1 MGADPRPDQTRSC
14 VAGLLACPVQWH
26 ARMGAIHN
34 LLERLGYVKLGRY
47 GLLLTPDGR
56 ILSQRPAVLDD
67 GGGNKIVGWQESDLA
82 AMELEKWE
90 PPRPARKKA
99 TAIRVAVATAPT
111 IPAPARPML
120 PQVAAVVAPAVKL
133 PGLVAPVAPPP
144 VVAAPTVPAPV
155 DAAEEAGDDD
165 WEWTI
170 AVARARAAAEEAE
183 QAAAQPKFVKP
194 PFHAE
199 PTRTE
204 PAFKAEPTVETSAP
218 RPVKPVAKPV
228 ASAPIAKPTVSNFF
242 QDAPKTQPMA
252 KVAEPAPLPPP
263 PAVQAKRP
271 GTEDG
276 EDWEKMIA
284 KARVAATP
292 KTIIPVPQLPRVAD
306 PSLVRPPV
314 VAPLKRVPR
323 ATHRVEDTVRT
334 HAAPPANDDRTQPG
348 IALPPSGGGR
358 RVAAKQ
364 K

>member
-1 MGADPRPDQTRSC
+1 
-14 VAGLLACPVQWH
+14 
-26 ARMGAIHN
+26 MGAIHN

-56 ILSQRPAVLDD
+56 ILSQRPAILDD

-99 TAIRVAVATAPT
+99 TAIRVALATAPT
-111 IPAPARPML
+111 IPAAARPML

-133 PGLVAPVAPPP
+133 PGLSAPVPPPPAP
-144 VVAAPTVPAPV
+144 VVAAPVTAPTVPAPV
-155 DAAEEAGDDD
+155 DAAEEPEDDD

-194 PFHAE
+194 PFQAE

-218 RPVKPVAKPV
+218 RPVKPAPVAKPL
-228 ASAPIAKPTVSNFF
+228 PKVSNFF

-263 PAVQAKRP
+263 PAVTTKRP

-276 EDWEKMIA
+276 EDWEKVIA

-292 KTIIPVPQLPRVAD
+292 KTIIPVPTLPRAID
-306 PSLVRPPV
+306 PSLVRPAAPV

-323 ATHRVEDTVRT
+323 STNRIEDTVRT
-334 HAAPPANDDRTQPG
+334 QAAPPANDDKTQPG
-348 IALPPSGGGR
+348 IMLPPSGGGR

>member
-1 MGADPRPDQTRSC
+1 
-14 VAGLLACPVQWH
+14 
-26 ARMGAIHN
+26 
-34 LLERLGYVKLGRY
+34 
-47 GLLLTPDGR
+47 
-56 ILSQRPAVLDD
+56 
-67 GGGNKIVGWQESDLA
+67 
-82 AMELEKWE
+82 
-90 PPRPARKKA
+90 
-99 TAIRVAVATAPT
+99 
-111 IPAPARPML
+111 
-120 PQVAAVVAPAVKL
+120 
-133 PGLVAPVAPPP
+133 
-144 VVAAPTVPAPV
+144 VAAPTIPAPV
-155 DAAEEAGDDD
+155 DAAEEPEDDD

-194 PFHAE
+194 PFQAE

-204 PAFKAEPTVETSAP
+204 SAFKPEPTVETSAP
-218 RPVKPVAKPV
+218 RPVKPALAPSV
-228 ASAPIAKPTVSNFF
+228 ASAPIAKPLPKVASAPIAKPGVSNFF

-263 PAVQAKRP
+263 PAVATKRP

-292 KTIIPVPQLPRVAD
+292 KTIIPVPTLPRAID
-306 PSLVRPPV
+306 PSLVRPAAPV

-323 ATHRVEDTVRT
+323 STNRIEDTVRT
-334 HAAPPANDDRTQPG
+334 QAAPPANDDKTQPG
-348 IALPPSGGGR
+348 IMLPPSGGGR

>member
-1 MGADPRPDQTRSC
+1 
-14 VAGLLACPVQWH
+14 
-26 ARMGAIHN
+26 MGAIHN

-133 PGLVAPVAPPP
+133 PGLAAPVAPPP
-144 VVAAPTVPAPV
+144 APVAAAPVAAPTIPQRVE
-155 DAAEEAGDDD
+155 AAEEPEDDD

-183 QAAAQPKFVKP
+183 QAAAKPSFVKP

-204 PAFKAEPTVETSAP
+204 PAFKPEPTVETSAP
-218 RPVKPVAKPV
+218 RPVKPAPAPLPKV
-228 ASAPIAKPTVSNFF
+228 ASAPIAKVSNFF

-263 PAVQAKRP
+263 PAVQAQRP
-271 GTEDG
+271 ATEDG
-276 EDWEKMIA
+276 EDWDKMIA

>member
-1 MGADPRPDQTRSC
+1 
-14 VAGLLACPVQWH
+14 
-26 ARMGAIHN
+26 MGAIHN
-34 LLERLGYVKLGRY
+34 LLERFGYVKLGRY

-67 GGGNKIVGWQESDLA
+67 GLGSKIVGWQDDDLA

-99 TAIRVAVATAPT
+99 TAIRVAAATAPT
-111 IPAPARPML
+111 IPASARPML

-133 PGLVAPVAPPP
+133 PGLSAPVAPPP
-144 VVAAPTVPAPV
+144 AAVVAAPPLAVAAPV
-155 DAAEEAGDDD
+155 SAPTIPASVDADEEQGDDD

-183 QAAAQPKFVKP
+183 QAAARPAFVKP
-194 PFHAE
+194 APAAFKPE
-199 PTRTE
+199 PTRTQ
-204 PAFKAEPTVETSAP
+204 PAFKHEATKTQFRAEPTVETSAP
-218 RPVKPVAKPV
+218 RPVKPAPTPAPV
-228 ASAPIAKPTVSNFF
+228 PKFF

-252 KVAEPAPLPPP
+252 KIAEPAPLPPAP
-263 PAVQAKRP
+263 VFQTKRAQ
-271 GTEDG
+271 TEDG

-284 KARVAATP
+284 KAHAAAMP
-292 KTIIPVPQLPRVAD
+292 RTIIPVPQLPRASD
-306 PSLVRPPV
+306 PSMVRPAAPV

-323 ATHRVEDTVRT
+323 STNRIEDTVRT
-334 HAAPPANDDRTQPG
+334 QAAPPANDDKTHPG
-348 IALPPSGGGR
+348 MMLPTSGGGR

>member
-1 MGADPRPDQTRSC
+1 
-14 VAGLLACPVQWH
+14 
-26 ARMGAIHN
+26 MGAIHN

-56 ILSQRPAVLDD
+56 ILSQRPSVLDD

-133 PGLVAPVAPPP
+133 PGMTAPVVAPVVAAP
-144 VVAAPTVPAPV
+144 VAAPTVPARV
-155 DAAEEAGDDD
+155 DAADEPEDDD

-194 PFHAE
+194 PFQAE

-218 RPVKPVAKPV
+218 RLVKPTLAATSAPTAKPL
-228 ASAPIAKPTVSNFF
+228 PKVSNFF

-252 KVAEPAPLPPP
+252 KVAEAAPLPPP

-271 GTEDG
+271 ATEDG
-276 EDWEKMIA
+276 EDWEKVIA

-292 KTIIPVPQLPRVAD
+292 RTIIPVPQLPRAMD
-306 PSLVRPPV
+306 PNLVRPAAPV

-323 ATHRVEDTVRT
+323 STNRIEDTVRT
-334 HAAPPANDDRTQPG
+334 QAAPPANDDKTQPG
-348 IALPPSGGGR
+348 IMLPPSGGGR

>member
-1 MGADPRPDQTRSC
+1 
-14 VAGLLACPVQWH
+14 
-26 ARMGAIHN
+26 MGAIHN

-144 VVAAPTVPAPV
+144 APVVAAPVIAPTVPASV

-194 PFHAE
+194 PFQAE

-218 RPVKPVAKPV
+218 RPVKPVASIAKPLPKV
-228 ASAPIAKPTVSNFF
+228 ASAPTVSNFF

-263 PAVQAKRP
+263 PVTQAKRP
-271 GTEDG
+271 ATEDG
-276 EDWEKMIA
+276 EDWEKVIA
-284 KARVAATP
+284 KARVSAIP
-292 KTIIPVPQLPRVAD
+292 KTIIPVPTLPRAMD
-306 PSLVRPPV
+306 PSLVRPAAPV

-323 ATHRVEDTVRT
+323 ATNRIEDTVRT
-334 HAAPPANDDRTQPG
+334 QAAPPANDDKTKPG
-348 IALPPSGGGR
+348 IMLPPSGGGR

>member
-1 MGADPRPDQTRSC
+1 
-14 VAGLLACPVQWH
+14 
-26 ARMGAIHN
+26 
-34 LLERLGYVKLGRY
+34 
-47 GLLLTPDGR
+47 
-56 ILSQRPAVLDD
+56 VLDD
-67 GGGNKIVGWQESDLA
+67 GLGNKIVGWQDGDLA

-111 IPAPARPML
+111 IPAAARPML
-120 PQVAAVVAPAVKL
+120 PQVAAVLAPAVKL
-133 PGLVAPVAPPP
+133 PGLSAPVTPPPAPVAAAP
-144 VVAAPTVPAPV
+144 VAAPTVPAPV
-155 DAAEEAGDDD
+155 DAAEEPEDDD

-183 QAAAQPKFVKP
+183 QAAAQPTFVKP
-194 PFHAE
+194 SFQ
-199 PTRTE
+199 
-204 PAFKAEPTVETSAP
+204 AEPTVETSAP
-218 RPVKPVAKPV
+218 RPVKPAPAPIPKV

-263 PAVQAKRP
+263 PAVATKRP

-276 EDWEKMIA
+276 EDWEKVIA

-292 KTIIPVPQLPRVAD
+292 KTIIPVPTLPRASD
-306 PSLVRPPV
+306 PSLVRPAAPV
-314 VAPLKRVPR
+314 VALLKRVPR
-323 ATHRVEDTVRT
+323 ATNRIEDTVRT
-334 HAAPPANDDRTQPG
+334 QAAPPANDDKTQPG
-348 IALPPSGGGR
+348 IMLPPSGGGR

>member
-1 MGADPRPDQTRSC
+1 VGAKPRPDQTRSC
-14 VAGLLACPVQWH
+14 TAARLACPVQWH

-34 LLERLGYVKLGRY
+34 LLERFGYVKLGRY

-67 GGGNKIVGWQESDLA
+67 GGGNKIVGWQDDDLA

-99 TAIRVAVATAPT
+99 RVAMATAPT
-111 IPAPARPML
+111 VPAPARPML
-120 PQVAAVVAPAVKL
+120 PQVAAVVAPRL
-133 PGLVAPVAPPP
+133 PGVAPVA
-144 VVAAPTVPAPV
+144 APTISQRVE
-155 DAAEEAGDDD
+155 AAEEPGDDD

-183 QAAAQPKFVKP
+183 KAAAQSQFVKP
-194 PFHAE
+194 
-199 PTRTE
+199 
-204 PAFKAEPTVETSAP
+204 EPTVETSAP
-218 RPVKPVAKPV
+218 RPVTKPAPVAAKPVARQTTAPIGSPVAKP
-228 ASAPIAKPTVSNFF
+228 APLPKVSNFF

-263 PAVQAKRP
+263 PAVKRP
-271 GTEDG
+271 ATEDG
-276 EDWEKMIA
+276 EDWEKVIA
-284 KARVAATP
+284 KARTVATP
-292 KTIIPVPQLPRVAD
+292 KTIIPVPQLSRVAD

-314 VAPLKRVPR
+314 VPPLKRVPR
-323 ATHRVEDTVRT
+323 ATDRLEDTVRT
-334 HAAPPANDDRTQPG
+334 NAAPPANDDKTQPG

>member
-1 MGADPRPDQTRSC
+1 
-14 VAGLLACPVQWH
+14 
-26 ARMGAIHN
+26 MGAIHN

-67 GGGNKIVGWQESDLA
+67 GLGGKIVGWQESDLA

-133 PGLVAPVAPPP
+133 PGMTAPVAPPP
-144 VVAAPTVPAPV
+144 VPVVAAPPPVAAAPVAAPTIPASV
-155 DAAEEAGDDD
+155 DEDEEQGDDD

-183 QAAAQPKFVKP
+183 QAAAKSKFVKP
-194 PFHAE
+194 A
-199 PTRTE
+199 
-204 PAFKAEPTVETSAP
+204 PAFKPEATKTQPAFRPEPTVETSAP
-218 RPVKPVAKPV
+218 RPLKPVAAAPVAKPTP
-228 ASAPIAKPTVSNFF
+228 APVPKFF

-252 KVAEPAPLPPP
+252 KIAEAAPLPPAP
-263 PAVQAKRP
+263 VFASKRAQ
-271 GTEDG
+271 TEDG

-284 KARVAATP
+284 KAHAAAMP
-292 KTIIPVPQLPRVAD
+292 RTIIPVPQLPRASD
-306 PSLVRPPV
+306 PSMVRPAAPV

-323 ATHRVEDTVRT
+323 GTNRIEDTVRT
-334 HAAPPANDDRTQPG
+334 SAAPPANDDKTHPG
-348 IALPPSGGGR
+348 LMLPPSGGGR